1 MHVHGIRNPLQDKL
15 DKKKQGEYTWLTSNK
30 QLKEDGHTVLYT
42 NSLT

>member
-30 QLKEDGHTVLYT
+30 QLKEDGPPEAHCSVH
-42 NSLT
+42 